1 MNQYNNNFQYYPKE
15 NEDWLKENNLFEK
28 ALVDIEY
35 IKGIVRN
42 LINSNTSKKE
52 IISDVIELDSADLHY
67 INFIKAEL
75 KKSSINIIAPFD
87 KEHQADTSDNSN
99 FRNLIRVSKII
110 IPEKKNDDDYTL

>member
-28 ALVDIEY
+28 ALEDIEY

-52 IISDVIELDSADLHY
+52 IISDVIELDSADSHY
-67 INFIKAEL
+67 LNYITAEL
-75 KKSSINIIAPFD
+75 KKVDIDIIPTFN
-87 KEHQADTSDNSN
+87 EISQTNNHHY
-99 FRNLIRVSKII
+99 RNLIRVRYQQIQDN
-110 IPEKKNDDDYTL
+110 ELDR